1 MTEQA
6 SDVPAPVTPR
16 WKTRGFWQRLGI
28 RLLAA
33 WAVLSLLLWLGGPP
47 LLKRILPWA
56 VDRKL
61 HLQAE
66 VQDIHINPLR
76 GELRVDGLRIR
87 DGEQLLVGAGRI
99 QANLSLASL
108 WRGSISLDDAQLI
121 QPEVNALIDADGQ
134 LNLMKLVPP
143 KDPNEPDSKTRWA
156 IDHFLLD
163 QGKVH
168 FRDEHL
174 QPVVDVRFDAS
185 RVDVRDLRSYDSEPG
200 QLAFR
205 TQLDDDTLLTW
216 HGKLELDKL
225 RSQGE
230 ITLQGLPLPRIEAML
245 PMPMPV
251 QATSGRLGLR
261 LPYDVAV
268 TAGKPVLT
276 IKQGSVTLDDL
287 VTRIRNDKQA
297 PLRLPHVGINGI
309 DVAWPAQTV
318 QVARIEARGGEVR
331 LQRDSR
337 GHLTLVDALQTPA
350 GKAGKAARTHGQAEA
365 TPTSASAAAER
376 KPTAPWQIS
385 LGQFALNDWS
395 VLWQDATTRPAV
407 KLALTPLNLTL
418 DKITWPATAPVPL
431 MLETGFDKGHL
442 RITGDL
448 DLKQPAADLQID
460 SESLPLPLLQPYI
473 AQQLAIRLNKGTAG
487 SHLQLHWDTGSR
499 GLTVQG
505 DAGLRDLNVLATA
518 DNSRLLGA
526 QSLQARGLDLQLKRN
541 QMRLANVQV
550 DGLYSQVLINA
561 NKQLNLAQLVLPAG
575 GKPAAATTPD
585 ATSPDAASPAKPATP
600 PAPAKAPGMALSIG
614 KVSVRR
620 SAMLFADQSM
630 TPGFA
635 TGIEQLSGQVTGL
648 DSRDVSSARVD
659 LKGVVAPAGQVSI
672 NGRMNPLASNL
683 SLDMALQFHELELS
697 ALTPYAARFAGYRID
712 RGKLDIDLRYQIE
725 KRALQAQNKVVL
737 RQLRLGD
744 KVDSPE
750 AIGIPLKLAVAILR
764 DVDDNIDI
772 DLPISGSLDNPEFSI
787 GPIIWKAFLNLLT
800 RAATAPFSMLGSLI
814 GGGDDLSNVP
824 FAVGSS
830 ELTPAA
836 RDNLGKLAKALTS
849 RPALQLEVRGLSDPQ
864 ADRKALQVQKAE
876 AELARRQ
883 QGRKDSRI
891 EGLERYL
898 RDVDSRSAVSR
909 LRELSQVP
917 DPKGKMVLNEAGYE
931 ARLLDALASR
941 QPVADAELG
950 NLARQRGQAIA
961 SALMTD
967 FSVPSARIFLLDS
980 GQGGAHDGQISVPL
994 QLGAR

>member
-1 MTEQA
+1 MTEHA
-6 SDVPAPVTPR
+6 SDTAPLPR
-16 WKTRGFWQRLGI
+16 WKTRLFWQRLGI
-28 RLLAA
+28 RLVAG
-33 WAVLSLLLWLGGPP
+33 WAVLCLLLWLGGPP

-56 VDRKL
+56 VERKL

-66 VQDIHINPLR
+66 VQDIRINPLG
-76 GELRVDGLRIR
+76 GELHVDGLRIR
-87 DGEQLLVGAGRI
+87 DGEQLLVGARSI
-99 QANLSLASL
+99 VVNLSMASL
-108 WRGSISLDDAQLI
+108 WRGSISLDDARLI
-121 QPEVNALIDADGQ
+121 QPEVNALINAEGQ

-143 KDPNEPDSKTRWA
+143 KDPDAPDSQVRWA

-163 QGKVH
+163 QGRVH

-174 QPVVDVRFDAS
+174 KPVVDVRFDAS
-185 RVDVRDLRSYDSEPG
+185 RIEVRDLRSYDSDPG
-200 QLAFR
+200 QLAFSTR
-205 TQLDDDTLLTW
+205 LDEDTLLTW

-230 ITLQGLPLPRIEAML
+230 IILQGLPLARIEAML
-245 PMPMPV
+245 PMTLPV
-251 QATSGRLGLR
+251 QAASGRLGLR

-268 TAGKPVLT
+268 TAGKPALA
-276 IKQGSVTLDDL
+276 IKQGSITLDDL
-287 VTRIRNDKQA
+287 VTRIRNDKQP
-297 PLRLPHVGINGI
+297 PLRLPHLGVHGI

-318 QVARIEARGGEVR
+318 QVARLEAQGGEVR

-337 GHLTLVDALQTPA
+337 GHLTLVDALQSSA
-350 GKAGKAARTHGQAEA
+350 GKADKPGKVANVAKDAA
-365 TPTSASAAAER
+365 PAAKAGD
-376 KPTAPWQIS
+376 KPAAPWRVN
-385 LGQFALNDWS
+385 LGQLALKDWS

-407 KLALTPLNLTL
+407 KLALTALNLTL

-431 MLETGFDKGHL
+431 TLEAGLDKGRL
-442 RITGDL
+442 RVAGDL
-448 DLKQPAADLQID
+448 DLNQPAADLQID
-460 SESLPLPLLQPYI
+460 SDALPLPLLQPYI

-487 SHLQLHWDTGSR
+487 SRLKLHWDKDDR
-499 GLTVQG
+499 GLTLQG
-505 DAGLRDLNVLATA
+505 DAGLRDLDIIATA

-526 QSLQARGLDLQLKRN
+526 QSLQAHGLDLQLKRN
-541 QMRLANVQV
+541 QMRLADVQL
-550 DGLYSQVLINA
+550 DGLYSQVLINPK
-561 NKQLNLAQLVLPAG
+561 KQLNLAQLAVP
-575 GKPAAATTPD
+575 ATTP
-585 ATSPDAASPAKPATP
+585 ATTSNTAAPTRPATP
-600 PAPAKAPGMALSIG
+600 AATGKAPGMGVSIG
-614 KVSVRR
+614 RISVRR

-635 TGIEQLSGQVTGL
+635 TGIEQLNGQITGL

-683 SLDMALQFHELELS
+683 SLDMALQFKELELS

-712 RGKLDIDLRYQIE
+712 RGKLDVDLRYQIE

-737 RQLRLGD
+737 RQLRLGE

-800 RAATAPFSMLGSLI
+800 RAATAPFSVLGNML

-824 FAVGSS
+824 FTAGSS
-830 ELTPAA
+830 ELSPAA
-836 RDNLGKLAKALTS
+836 RDNLGKLAKALAS

-898 RDVDSRSAVSR
+898 RDVDSRSTVSR
-909 LRELSQVP
+909 LRELSLVP
-917 DPKGKMVLNEAGYE
+917 DPKGKMVLNPAGYE
-931 ARLLDALASR
+931 ARLLEALASR
-941 QPVADAELG
+941 QPVSDADL
-950 NLARQRGQAIA
+950 NSLASQRGQAIA
-961 SALMTD
+961 SSLMTG
-967 FSVPSARIFLLDS
+967 FNVPSARIFLLDS
-980 GQGGAHDGQISVPL
+980 GQGAARDGQINVPL
-994 QLGAR
+994 QLNAR